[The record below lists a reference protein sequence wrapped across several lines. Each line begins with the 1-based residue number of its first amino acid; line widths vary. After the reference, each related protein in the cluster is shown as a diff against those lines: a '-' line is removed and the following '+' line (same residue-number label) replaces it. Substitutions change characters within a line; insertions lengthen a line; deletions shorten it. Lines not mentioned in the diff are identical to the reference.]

1 MTLGVIINKRNVCAC
16 VRHIWSGGDIYIF
29 WQVRGW
35 IFFSFLF
42 LVSNVMSRATIIRSM
57 LLSRISKK
65 REITDDGECSNDH
78 KSYSSSKELHCTV
91 CTLYWSDSMY
101 CRLGVYTS
109 VRAILSGDT
118 KQHNK
123 HISLCCSVFYWICIC
138 IQLVF
143 GGQRVRQSKR
153 CVFIFIP
160 TPELCKMSLKRTYCV
175 QIEL

>member
-1 MTLGVIINKRNVCAC
+1 MCA
-16 VRHIWSGGDIYIF
+16 SYL
-29 WQVRGW
+29 VRGW
-35 IFFSFLF
+35 YLYILTSQGVNFFFFSFFGVKL
-42 LVSNVMSRATIIRSM
+42 SRATIIRSM